1 MELSSSVSHWLSE
14 DRDRTLEEQLTE
26 TDLPLHTPD
35 HTGSP
40 VTMPMERQES

>member
-1 MELSSSVSHWLSE
+1 MSECWLSE
-14 DRDRTLEEQLTE
+14 HRDRTLEEQLTE

-40 VTMPMERQES
+40 VTITVERLES